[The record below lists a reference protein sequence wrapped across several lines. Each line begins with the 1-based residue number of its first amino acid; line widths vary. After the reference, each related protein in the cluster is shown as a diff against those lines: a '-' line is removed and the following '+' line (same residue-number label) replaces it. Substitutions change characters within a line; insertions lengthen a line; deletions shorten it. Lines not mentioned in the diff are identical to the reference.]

1 MKLPTRYLPHV
12 VRTAVRFMVL
22 GISGTLVQTWFFM
35 AALFALNDPEKGA
48 ALYYVAF
55 AIGYILEMVPNYLLS
70 NWYTFG
76 TRPNWKNASG
86 FAIARIINFPLQLAL
101 LPLFIRLLPSWRDD
115 YISFLVIFIAG
126 CVNYLICLLF
136 FKNKKKE

>member
-55 AIGYILEMVPNYLLS
+55 TIGYILEMVPNYLLS

-136 FKNKKKE
+136 FRNKKKE

>member
-55 AIGYILEMVPNYLLS
+55 TIGYILEMVPNYLLS

-101 LPLFIRLLPSWRDD
+101 LPLFILLLPSWRDD

-136 FKNKKKE
+136 FRNKKKE

>member
-1 MKLPTRYLPHV
+1 MKLPTRYLPRV
-12 VRTAVRFMVL
+12 VRTAVRFAVL

-35 AALFALNDPEKGA
+35 AALFALDDPEKGA
-48 ALYYVAF
+48 VLYYVAF
-55 AIGYILEMVPNYLLS
+55 TIGYIMEMIPNYLLS

-86 FAIARIINFPLQLAL
+86 FVIARVVNFPLQLAL
-101 LPLFIRLLPSWRDD
+101 LPLFIRLLPMWRDD

-126 CVNYLICLLF
+126 CVNYFICLLF
-136 FKNKKKE
+136 FKKKKE

>member
-1 MKLPTRYLPHV
+1 MKLPTRYLPRV
-12 VRTAVRFMVL
+12 VRTAVRFAVL

-35 AALFALNDPEKGA
+35 AALFALDDPEKGA
-48 ALYYVAF
+48 VLYYVAF
-55 AIGYILEMVPNYLLS
+55 TIGYIMEMIPNYLLS

-86 FAIARIINFPLQLAL
+86 FVIARVVNFPLQLAL

-126 CVNYLICLLF
+126 CVNYFICLLF
-136 FKNKKKE
+136 FKKKKE

>member
-55 AIGYILEMVPNYLLS
+55 TIGYILEMVPNYLLS

-86 FAIARIINFPLQLAL
+86 FVIARVVNFPLQLAL
-101 LPLFIRLLPSWRDD
+101 LPLFIRLLPTWRDD

-126 CVNYLICLLF
+126 CVNYFICLLF
-136 FKNKKKE
+136 FKKKKE

>member
-55 AIGYILEMVPNYLLS
+55 TIGYILEMVPNYLLS

-86 FAIARIINFPLQLAL
+86 FVIARVVNFPLQLSL
-101 LPLFIRLLPSWRDD
+101 LPLFIRLLPTWRDD

-126 CVNYLICLLF
+126 CVNYFICLLF
-136 FKNKKKE
+136 FKKKKE

>member
-1 MKLPTRYLPHV
+1 MKLPTRYLPRV
-12 VRTAVRFMVL
+12 VRTAVRFAVL

-35 AALFALNDPEKGA
+35 AALFALDDPEKGA
-48 ALYYVAF
+48 VLYYTAF
-55 AIGYILEMVPNYLLS
+55 TIGYIMEMIPNYLLS

-86 FAIARIINFPLQLAL
+86 FVIARVVNFPLQLAL
-101 LPLFIRLLPSWRDD
+101 LPLFIRLLPTWRDD

-126 CVNYLICLLF
+126 CVNYFICLLF
-136 FKNKKKE
+136 FKKKKE

>member
-1 MKLPTRYLPHV
+1 MKLPTRYLPRV
-12 VRTAVRFMVL
+12 VRTAVRFAVL

-35 AALFALNDPEKGA
+35 AALFALDDPEKGA
-48 ALYYVAF
+48 VLYYVAF
-55 AIGYILEMVPNYLLS
+55 TIGYIMEMIPNYLLS

-86 FAIARIINFPLQLAL
+86 FVIARVVNFPLQLAL
-101 LPLFIRLLPSWRDD
+101 LPLFIRLLPTWRDD

-126 CVNYLICLLF
+126 CVNYFICLLF
-136 FKNKKKE
+136 FKKKKE